1 MFHQLSTHSQS
12 KKRRQRGKKLKL
24 IIFSLSHNFDFRC
37 EIREGTRTHH
47 ITNLFWMYHFQLS
60 LSIGKMSLKF
70 IYFMF
75 QAPVFALSL
84 SRLSILLSAIKNAHK
99 VIIEPFHV
107 CLGLEKNEKGMKSE
121 LCFNLG
127 RRRRD
132 HLSLP
137 PILKYSRRF
146 NFLST

>member
-84 SRLSILLSAIKNAHK
+84 SQLSIELSLSFERYKKRPQSYNRAVPRLSRLRKK
-99 VIIEPFHV
+99 
-107 CLGLEKNEKGMKSE
+107 
-121 LCFNLG
+121 
-127 RRRRD
+127 
-132 HLSLP
+132 
-137 PILKYSRRF
+137 
-146 NFLST
+146 